1 MRIKRKIWR
10 RGSVVFGGI
19 LFLSMLIPS
28 LRGEKLFDKA
38 ARKQMNAYLL
48 DICNWMMASN
58 TPDAESRRQKD
69 EGGSVAVNASFAR
82 ALLAAAEYSQDPKA
96 LQETAL
102 RWCDSFAKRQQVLPT
117 TRGNTAGYWLDHGQS
132 GDLDLT
138 ESGAAAYTLV
148 LGCMRAEGSRHKDY
162 LAALQKYAVL
172 VAEGCQED
180 PLRQGR
186 GGSPGWILE
195 EGKDKGA
202 IGAGYRKDKIS
213 RKPSSASTAVQTVLF
228 AGLYRLT
235 QENRYRE
242 LALNGMEWLL
252 KCRRANGETPWIED
266 GEEMDEK
273 TFRSAGNMAEAIQAV
288 YYLLADASLNQK
300 IIQAMGP
307 LLRWLME
314 AQGERGWWGEKE
326 DRWGSPSIASLM
338 HWDLQFG
345 TKNQQLPDSLN
356 RYWQVISNPVHL
368 QSFGVEV
375 KGRPSGL
382 VALSIAETLKP
393 GSTFH

>member
-1 MRIKRKIWR
+1 MHIHRTTWR
-10 RGSVVFGGI
+10 RGVAVFCGV
-19 LFLSMLIPS
+19 LFLLMLIPS

-38 ARKQMNAYLL
+38 ARKQMVAYLL

-58 TPDAESRRQKD
+58 TPDAGSRRLKD
-69 EGGSVAVNASFAR
+69 EEGSIEINANFAR
-82 ALLAAAEYSQDPKA
+82 ALLAAAEYSPDPKA

-117 TRGNTAGYWLDHGQS
+117 TRGGTAGYWLDHGQS
-132 GDLDLT
+132 GDLDLAG
-138 ESGAAAYTLV
+138 SGTAAFALV
-148 LGCMRAEGSRHKDY
+148 LGCMRADGNRHKDY

-186 GGSPGWILE
+186 GGSPGWILS

-213 RKPSSASTAVQTVLF
+213 RKPSSSSTAAQIALF

-242 LALNGMEWLL
+242 LAANGIEWLL
-252 KCRRANGETPWIED
+252 KTRRANGETRWIED
-266 GEEMDEK
+266 GEDVDEK
-273 TFRSAGNMAEAIQAV
+273 TFGSAGYMAEAIQAV
-288 YYLLADASLNQK
+288 YFLLADTALNQK
-300 IIQAMGP
+300 IVQTMGP
-307 LLRWLME
+307 MLRWLVE

-345 TKNQQLPDSLN
+345 TKNQQLPESLN
-356 RYWQVISNPVHL
+356 RYWQAISNPVHL

-375 KGRPSGL
+375 KGRPSGS